1 MKYHQQQ
8 LTAMGRWITKTGK
21 RYRLNLGQDQIE
33 KLQKNGAR
41 FCRIGHNPGI
51 EDENNDTYY
60 KAVND
65 EEDESYRKLRDHITV
80 TCEDDDEI
88 TGYVIHWVG
97 SYSCDGSPDVGEWFI
112 IQPAT
117 NPTDI

>member
-21 RYRLNLGQDQIE
+21 RYRLNLGPDQIE

-41 FCRIGHNPGI
+41 FCRIESNPGI

-60 KAVND
+60 EAVKD
-65 EEDESYRKLRDHITV
+65 GQDESCRKLRNCIRV
-80 TCEDDDEI
+80 KCEDRDEI

-97 SYSCDGSPDVGEWFI
+97 IYICDGSPDVGEWFI